1 MMMRL
6 RHPIFNSSL
15 QSHFSM
21 RFHSCSRIWYHAASY
36 WLSIYEHREK
46 CYPFFYW
53 KTEPFIPIHDIPTS
67 GHFKLKWHFGKQQ
80 FPYRKICA
88 IFWML
93 SNQIVGKPISH
104 LRIYAEPLANTLI
117 SLIICACLK
126 KLNGIPQEKIKEYF
140 GFSNKKCLK
149 YTYCTSLLQHDI
161 NI

>member
-140 GFSNKKCLK
+140 GLSNKKCPKYPCSISFYIQLK
-149 YTYCTSLLQHDI
+149 VL
-161 NI
+161 

>member
-1 MMMRL
+1 MLHHIDCQFMN
-6 RHPIFNSSL
+6 IEKSVT
-15 QSHFSM
+15 
-21 RFHSCSRIWYHAASY
+21 RFFT
-36 WLSIYEHREK
+36 EK
-46 CYPFFYW
+46 PNHLFPYMTFPL
-53 KTEPFIPIHDIPTS
+53 S

-93 SNQIVGKPISH
+93 SNQIVGKPISL

-126 KLNGIPQEKIKEYF
+126 KLNGIPQEKIKEYL